1 MSEKWKKSWK
11 SSKKAKKQRMYRA
24 NAPYHLRKKF
34 LSVKLSDDLQDTI
47 GKKTL
52 PVRSGDKVEVMRGE
66 HKGLSSL
73 VDRVDYTNYK
83 VYLTDIERERV
94 DGTEAKIALEPSN
107 LKLVKLELE
116 DERRIS
122 EVELSEE
129 EKKEIEAEDEKEEKK
144 ESEETEE
151 DEVEEEESE
160 ETEEDDSEEAEESEK
175 EGSKDK
181 GDK

>member
-129 EKKEIEAEDEKEEKK
+129 EKKEIEAEDEKEEQ
-144 ESEETEE
+144 EETEE
-151 DEVEEEESE
+151 AE
-160 ETEEDDSEEAEESEK
+160 ETEVTEEKSEEDDSEEAEESEK